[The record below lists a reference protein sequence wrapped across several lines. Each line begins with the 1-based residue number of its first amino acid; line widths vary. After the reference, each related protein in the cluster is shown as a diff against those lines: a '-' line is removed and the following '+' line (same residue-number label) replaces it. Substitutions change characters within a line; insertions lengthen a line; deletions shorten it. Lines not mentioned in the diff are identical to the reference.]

1 MAEKETST
9 SRSKWKKT
17 MENWGY
23 EVVFRDYKFGA
34 IVSVLKYS
42 PIVVIRGDSNTGGGH
57 MWICDGA
64 QDYHLRRRLCEL
76 DPMLG
81 KVKILSDWEEVD
93 GACYNFYNW
102 GWGNGCNGWYLDG
115 VFKVLNFNA
124 SSEPYPVETGTIFTD
139 IKFATIL
146 R

>member
-1 MAEKETST
+1 MMGK
-9 SRSKWKKT
+9 
-17 MENWGY
+17 NNDG
-23 EVVFRDYKFGA
+23 V
-34 IVSVLKYS
+34 
-42 PIVVIRGDSNTGGGH
+42 GH
-57 MWICDGA
+57 AWICDGA

-93 GACYNFYNW
+93 GRCYSFYNW
-102 GWGNGCNGWYLDG
+102 GGYGTYNGWYLDN
-115 VFKVLNFNA
+115 VFNLTDFDVD
-124 SSEPYPVETGTIFTD
+124 SSSYPIETGKSYTD